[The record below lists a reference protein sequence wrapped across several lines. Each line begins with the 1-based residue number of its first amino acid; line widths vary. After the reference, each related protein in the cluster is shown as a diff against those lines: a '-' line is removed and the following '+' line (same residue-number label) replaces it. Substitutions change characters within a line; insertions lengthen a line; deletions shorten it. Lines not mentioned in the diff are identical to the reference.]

1 MKNVSDTLDDIMVM
15 GKEIDDKV
23 SSLSD
28 LIETMM
34 LTNQDMFNK
43 IQFLEKRID
52 LIEDEDVVVGWEPK
66 LIYI

>member
-43 IQFLEKRID
+43 IQFLEKRIN
-52 LIEDEDVVVGWEPK
+52 LIEDEDVVVGWEHK
-66 LIYI
+66 

>member
-43 IQFLEKRID
+43 IQFLEKRIN

-66 LIYI
+66 

>member
-43 IQFLEKRID
+43 IQFLERRIN

-66 LIYI
+66 